1 MADHQ
6 VISRRSL
13 LKRGAAVAVTLPLL
27 GTVAC
32 ARTSDSGQQRS
43 SSGSGGKQLTIAV
56 SALLASLDR
65 EFEIGAASMEA
76 MNNVFEPL
84 VEFSNRPF
92 KDTGSRVPDYDTG
105 TWELRLL
112 AEEPKVSE
120 DGLTWTLVFREGVK
134 SHSGNPLTAEDF
146 AYAIERHQQ
155 VWSLGSFY
163 NFVAGLLPRER
174 KSWKVVD
181 ERTLEVT
188 TEKPSPLFKILLQNN
203 FAFGLFDSVASRAAG
218 TSDDPWAK
226 EWMKAN
232 GWQAGHGPYTITEHR
247 PGQQTVFTAFDD
259 YYRGKPKVQTVVH
272 RQVDSS
278 STRVALL
285 RSGEVDIV
293 RDLLPTELKSLE
305 GADGIVV
312 DNFDESLF
320 LLLFMMLNNGIEP
333 FDNKKVRQAIAHA
346 VPYNKIVTDVYQGYA
361 SPWKGVIS
369 RDYPYF
375 DPDAWTYGDGA
386 NPTKA
391 RELLE
396 EAGHAQGFS
405 CELLVNSSEPV
416 SEQVAILIQSSLREI
431 GIDLRLNKLASAAF
445 TDRLTGRK
453 YEGAAIWQDLALT
466 PDIGY
471 NCFLYYRS
479 TAFANVAG
487 YKSAETDKL
496 VDKLLTT
503 MDGPERAETA
513 KEFQRRIVEDSPA
526 IFLAQPHYVIARR
539 DRVKGITA
547 YPSRTI
553 RFDEIELA

>member
-1 MADHQ
+1 MADPQ
-6 VISRRSL
+6 AMISRRSL

-32 ARTSDSGQQRS
+32 SRTSTSGQQRS
-43 SSGSGGKQLTIAV
+43 SADGAQLTIAV

-76 MNNVFEPL
+76 MNNLFEPL
-84 VEFSNRPF
+84 VEFSARPF
-92 KDTGSRVPDYDTG
+92 GDSGSRVPEFNTT

-120 DGLTWTLVFREGVK
+120 NGRTWTLVFRDGVT

-155 VWSLGSFY
+155 LWSLGSFY

-203 FAFGLFDSVASRAAG
+203 YAFGLFDNVASRAAASG
-218 TSDDPWAK
+218 GDPWAK

-232 GWQAGHGPYTITEHR
+232 GSQAGHGPYTITEHR
-247 PGQQTVFTAFDD
+247 PGQQTVFTAFDG
-259 YYRGKPKVQTVVH
+259 YFRGKSKVQTVVH

-312 DNFDESLF
+312 DNFNESLF
-320 LLLFMMLNNGIEP
+320 LLLFMMLNNKAEP
-333 FDNKKVRQAIAHA
+333 FNDKKVRQAMAYA
-346 VPYNKIVTDVYQGYA
+346 VPYNKIVSDVYQGYA

-375 DPDAWTYGDGA
+375 DASAWTYGDGGDL
-386 NPTKA
+386 TKA

-396 EAGHAQGFS
+396 EAGHANGFS
-405 CELLVNSSEPV
+405 AELLVNSSEPV
-416 SEQVAILIQSSLREI
+416 SEQVAILLQSSLRDI

-445 TDRLTGRK
+445 TDRLTGK
-453 YEGAAIWQDLALT
+453 TYEGAAVWQDLALT

-479 TAFANVAG
+479 TAFVNVMS
-487 YKSAETDKL
+487 YVSKETDTL

-503 MDGPERAETA
+503 MDGPEREATA

-526 IFLAQPHYVIARR
+526 IFLAQPHYVVARR

>member
-1 MADHQ
+1 MADQ
-6 VISRRSL
+6 VMSRRSL
-13 LKRGAAVAVTLPLL
+13 LKGAAAVVTLPLL

-32 ARTSDSGQQRS
+32 SRTNT
-43 SSGSGGKQLTIAV
+43 SGSTGTAGKAGQLTIAV
-56 SALLASLDR
+56 SALAASLDR
-65 EFEIGAASMEA
+65 EYEIGAAALEA

-92 KDTGSRVPDYDTG
+92 GANGSRIPDYDPAK
-105 TWELRLL
+105 WELRLL
-112 AEEPKVSE
+112 AEEPKVSK
-120 DGLTWTLVFREGVK
+120 DGLTWTLVFRDDVK
-134 SHSGNPLTAEDF
+134 SHSGNPLVAEDF

-155 VWSLGSFY
+155 LWSLGSVY
-163 NFVAGLLPRER
+163 NLVAGLVPRER
-174 KSWKVVD
+174 KSWKVID
-181 ERTLEVT
+181 ERTIEVT

-203 FAFGLFDSVASRAAG
+203 FAWGIFDSVASRAAA
-218 TSDDPWAK
+218 TKDDPYVK

-232 GWQAGHGPYTITEHR
+232 GSDAGHGPYTITEHK
-247 PGQQTVFTAFDD
+247 PGQQTVFTAFDG
-259 YYRGKPKVQTVVH
+259 YHRGKPKIQTVVH

-278 STRVALL
+278 STRIALL

-305 GADGIVV
+305 GSKGVVV

-320 LLLFMMLNNGIEP
+320 LLLFMMLNNGFEP
-333 FDNKKVRQAIAHA
+333 FDDKLVRQAIAHA
-346 VPYNKIVTDVYQGYA
+346 VPYDKIVKDVYQGYA

-375 DPDAWTYGDGA
+375 DESAWAYGDGA
-386 NPTKA
+386 NVAKA

-396 EAGHAQGFS
+396 EAGHAKGFS

-416 SEQVAILIQSSLREI
+416 SEQVAILVQSSLREI
-431 GIDLRLNKLASAAF
+431 GIDLKLNKLAAAAF
-445 TDRLTGRK
+445 TDRLTGKK

-487 YKSAETDKL
+487 YESKETDAL
-496 VDKLLTT
+496 VNKLLVT
-503 MDGPERAETA
+503 MDGPEREAVA
-513 KEFQRRIVEDSPA
+513 KEFQRQVIEDFPA
-526 IFLAQPHYVIARR
+526 VFLAQPHYVVARR
-539 DRVKGITA
+539 DRVKGVTA
-547 YPSRTI
+547 YPSRTL
-553 RFDEIELA
+553 RFEELELA

>member
-1 MADHQ
+1 MTDHT
-6 VISRRSL
+6 ISRRSL
-13 LKRGAAVAVTLPLL
+13 LKLGGAAVTLPLL

-32 ARTSDSGQQRS
+32 SRRSGSQEPD
-43 SSGSGGKQLTIAV
+43 SSGEGGQLTIAV
-56 SALLASLDR
+56 SALMASLDR
-65 EFEIGAASMEA
+65 EYEIGAASLEA

-84 VEFSNRPF
+84 VEFSNREF
-92 KDTGSRVPDYDTG
+92 GDSGSRVPDFSSDS
-105 TWELRLL
+105 WELRLL
-112 AEEPKVSE
+112 AEEPTVAE
-120 DGLTWTLVFREGVK
+120 DGLTWTLVFRDDVV
-134 SHSGNPLTAEDF
+134 SHSGNPLLAEDF

-155 VWSLGSFY
+155 IWVLGSFY

-174 KSWKVVD
+174 KSWNVVD
-181 ERTLEVT
+181 EHTLEVT

-203 FAFGLFDSVASRAAG
+203 FAFGLFDSVAAKEAA
-218 TSDDPWAK
+218 TSGDPWAAT
-226 EWMKAN
+226 WMKAN
-232 GWQAGHGPYTITEHR
+232 GSDAGHGPYTITDHQ

-259 YYRGKPKVQTVVH
+259 YYLGKPKVQTVVH

-293 RDLLPTELKSLE
+293 RDLLPSEITSLE
-305 GADGIVV
+305 GAEGVVV

-320 LLLFMMLNNGIEP
+320 LLLFMMLNNGVEP
-333 FDNKKVRQAIAHA
+333 FDDKLVRQAIAHA
-346 VPYNKIVTDVYQGYA
+346 VPYNEIVTNVYQGYA

-375 DPDAWTYGDGA
+375 YADAWTYGDGA
-386 NPTKA
+386 NPAKA

-396 EAGHAQGFS
+396 DAGYANGFS

-416 SEQVAILIQSSLREI
+416 SEQVAILIQSTLRDI
-431 GIDLRLNKLASAAF
+431 GIDLQLNKLAAAAF
-445 TDRLTGRK
+445 TDRLTKRQ

-487 YKSAETDKL
+487 YASKETDQL
-496 VDKLLTT
+496 IDVLLTT
-503 MDGPERAETA
+503 MDGPEREATA
-513 KEFQRRIVEDSPA
+513 QQFQRQIIEDSPA
-526 IFLAQPHYVIARR
+526 IFLAQPHYVVARR
-539 DRVKGITA
+539 ERVKGVTA